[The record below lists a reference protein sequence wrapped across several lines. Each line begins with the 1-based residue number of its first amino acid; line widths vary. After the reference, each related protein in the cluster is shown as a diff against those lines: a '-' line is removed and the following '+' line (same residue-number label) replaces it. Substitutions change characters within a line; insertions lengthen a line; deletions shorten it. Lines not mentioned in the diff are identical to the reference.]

1 MTMQNSK
8 IKNRIVIFILA
19 ILALTGCGQ
28 QQDIETVKKGLLE
41 FDPLFKEVLAKKAQI
56 DSQIEVLKADF
67 RNKQAEI
74 NSKIMELEEE
84 LKGVRRQ
91 NYARIRELASQ
102 LDPERQKI
110 NLKLAELNTIL
121 KNKEGLLNTFKS
133 SLKETKKVVENEKL
147 GLSPEEEAKWRKNLD
162 DLNRQLPVLDEEII
176 KVKKEISL
184 YRQQFNIIKY

>member
-1 MTMQNSK
+1 M
-8 IKNRIVIFILA
+8 KNRDLLLLIFAFVSLFPLA
-19 ILALTGCGQ
+19 GCGQ
-28 QQDIETVKKGLLE
+28 QQDIETVRKGLLE
-41 FDPLFKEVLAKKAQI
+41 FDPSFKEVLSKKAKI

-91 NYARIRELASQ
+91 NYAQIHELVAR

-133 SLKETKKVVENEKL
+133 SLKETKKVVENKKL
-147 GLSPEEEAKWRKNLD
+147 GLSPEEEAKWQKNLD
-162 DLNRQLPVLDEEII
+162 DLNRQLPVIEEEIA
-176 KVKKEISL
+176 KVRKEISL
-184 YRQQFNIIKY
+184 YRQQFNLLKY

>member
-1 MTMQNSK
+1 MT
-8 IKNRIVIFILA
+8 A
-19 ILALTGCGQ
+19 GCGQ

-41 FDPLFKEVLAKKAQI
+41 FDPSFKEVLAKKAQI
-56 DSQIEVLKADF
+56 DSQIETLKADF

-91 NYARIRELASQ
+91 NYAQVHELVAQ

-133 SLKETKKVVENEKL
+133 SLKETKKVVENKKL
-147 GLSPEEEAKWRKNLD
+147 GLSPEEEAKWQKNLD
-162 DLNRQLPVLDEEII
+162 DLNRQLPVIEEEIA
-176 KVKKEISL
+176 KVRKEISL
-184 YRQQFNIIKY
+184 YRQQLNLLKY

>member
-1 MTMQNSK
+1 M
-8 IKNRIVIFILA
+8 KNRDLLLLLFALVFLFPLA
-19 ILALTGCGQ
+19 GCGQ

-41 FDPLFKEVLAKKAQI
+41 FDPSFKEVLTKKARI

-84 LKGVRRQ
+84 IKGVRRQ
-91 NYARIRELASQ
+91 NYAQVHELVAQ
-102 LDPERQKI
+102 LGPERQKI

-133 SLKETKKVVENEKL
+133 SLKETKKVVENKKL
-147 GLSPEEEAKWRKNLD
+147 GLSPEEEAKWQKNLD
-162 DLNRQLPVLDEEII
+162 DLNRQLPVIEEEIA
-176 KVKKEISL
+176 KVRKEISL
-184 YRQQFNIIKY
+184 YRQQFNLLKY